1 MACSTTS
8 RDTCARRKSDA
19 ATTFAAGEHGV
30 TRRSEF
36 DLIAQ
41 VFAPLAAGAPGAFS
55 LTDDAATVV
64 PAAGATLPD
73 WETLRAYTRERL
85 AGFKAKRKISKFF
98 FERNARIVT

>member
-1 MACSTTS
+1 M
-8 RDTCARRKSDA
+8 
-19 ATTFAAGEHGV
+19 

-64 PAAGATLPD
+64 PAAGHELVVTTDAKIG
-73 WETLRAYTRERL
+73 RAH
-85 AGFKAKRKISKFF
+85 
-98 FERNARIVT
+98 V